1 MRIGASCVCKSKKD
15 FEGKV
20 TSECASA
27 EIRHTGL
34 YPEVFKRNVEFC
46 LENNIYIIVNIMLR
60 KGEEKD
66 KFYNEQEWRRHVD
79 GIVVGMLTKEPSATK
94 WRITIANEPMK
105 YVTKEKYASYINIAC
120 DQVKKARGYK
130 HVKIGAGNEEFSK
143 AAESGMYEHI
153 LKNCSLLDYLD
164 IHIQAAVIN
173 PATMRVMDGSLDY
186 YGNVAKAWAKKYN
199 LKLACPE
206 ANWCNVAKKE
216 GYTDL
221 IKIYNKALEIGCE
234 DFDVVFIDYS
244 GKNEYKWLCFN
255 VDGKNRT
262 KKVDNKGNI
271 IYDNWSNFKK
281 LMKKDDL
288 IKPIKGG
295 EDMFL
300 ERLYYKGRPSKL
312 IKVDQ
317 KGYGIRVLR
326 AYFNLFDANE
336 FDDALDA
343 KVREFQ
349 IANNLLVDGKVGSD
363 TFTELM
369 ITERWSRAFSLIYTK
384 YLQGVYND

>member
-1 MRIGASCVCKSKKD
+1 MRVGASCVCKSKKG

-20 TSECASA
+20 SIECASA

-34 YPEVFKRNVEFC
+34 YGDVFDRNIDFC

-66 KFYNEQEWRRHVD
+66 KFYNEQEWRKHVD

-105 YVTKEKYASYINIAC
+105 YISKEKYTSYINIAC

-153 LKNCSLLDYLD
+153 LKNCPMLDYLD

-173 PATMRVMDGSLDY
+173 RTTGRVMDGNLEY

-199 LKLACPE
+199 LKLSCTE

-216 GYTDL
+216 GYEDL
-221 IKIYNKALEIGCE
+221 IKMYNKALEIGCE

-244 GKNEYKWLCFN
+244 GKNEYKWLCFK
-255 VDGKNRT
+255 VDGKEHSKYWN
-262 KKVDNKGNI
+262 D
-271 IYDNWSNFKK
+271 FKK
-281 LMKKDDL
+281 LIKKDDL
-288 IKPIKGG
+288 IKPIEEG

-312 IKVDQ
+312 IKVDP
-317 KGYGIRVLR
+317 KGHGIRILR

-369 ITERWSRAFSLIYTK
+369 VTERWSKAFSLIYTR